1 MKTESAIGSSLG
13 LCLSAIAAIGL
24 SAAPL
29 AGCDDGSSSGGG
41 DAGADSGSDADSDGD
56 GDADT
61 DADGDS
67 DSDSDSDADGGPD
80 YNLDQ
85 AISDQAQGT
94 TIAFSALAMMTGNL
108 EAQSFFPPGK
118 VADYTGFQFLRDNDP
133 DEMGHTGDFLTRIAN
148 NVIYLL
154 DDDQFAELKNLAT
167 AQIADIEEYGYDRFA
182 LMQAF
187 RRALEGDIPAG
198 SDGLNLNAV
207 KQASHDLY
215 LIDGQISFDRA
226 LLYAN
231 VLASLD
237 AAQLEYLENMEGEG
251 WSSWPDITQDQIA
264 DKMSGLTQP
273 EGVAVMTYAGDLF
286 SWYAGSVEA
295 DVYFCPERHG
305 TYYGSF
311 YMKDAPAMDHPG
323 YAIPTELT
331 GEAGMALID
340 SSLGYVDDTQAAALS
355 GIVDTQR
362 DNLYAGDV
370 NIVDTRIAVAELLRT
385 LLDSTAGADEVEA
398 QVLELSGTYGDL
410 DGENNWTYA
419 TVFAQVYAT
428 MTPEQKTAIYDLRH
442 SILSGTYDDD
452 TPFDFTDCAVFYL
465 YSTEIGDSSV
475 LDPYISDTDYLFFEP

>member
-56 GDADT
+56 SDSDT
-61 DADGDS
+61 DG
-67 DSDSDSDADGGPD
+67 DSDSDSDADGGAD

-133 DEMGHTGDFLTRIAN
+133 DDMGHTGDFLTRVAF

-154 DDDQFAELKNLAT
+154 ADDQFADLKALAT
-167 AQIADIEEYGYDRFA
+167 TQVALIEEYGYKRYS

-187 RRALEGDIPAG
+187 RRTLEGDLPDG
-198 SDGLNLNAV
+198 STGLNLNAV
-207 KQASHDLY
+207 KQASRDLY
-215 LIDGQISFDRA
+215 VIDGQISFDRA

-231 VLASLD
+231 ILD
-237 AAQLEYLENMEGEG
+237 SMDSEQIAYLDDMAGAG
-251 WSSWPDITQDQIA
+251 WASWPDITQDQVQEKLA
-264 DKMSGLTQP
+264 GLEP
-273 EGVAVMTYAGDLF
+273 GEGVAVMTYAGDLF
-286 SWYAGSVEA
+286 SWYAGSIAA

-311 YMKDAPAMDHPG
+311 YMKDAPAMGHPD
-323 YAIPTELT
+323 YAIDTELT

-340 SSLGYVDDTQAAALS
+340 SSLGYVTEEQAATMYGL
-355 GIVDTQR
+355 VETQR
-362 DNLYAGDV
+362 DNLYDGPV
-370 NIVDTRIAVAELLRT
+370 NIVDTRAEIAGLLRT
-385 LLDSTAGADEVEA
+385 LLVSTSSSDEVEA
-398 QVLELSGTYGDL
+398 DVLALSETYGDL
-410 DGENNWTYA
+410 DGENNFYYA
-419 TVFAQVYAT
+419 RVFAEVYAS
-428 MTPEQKTAIYDLRH
+428 MTGEQKTALMDLRH
-442 SILSGTYDDD
+442 SILSGTYADE
-452 TPFDFTDCAVFYL
+452 TPFDYTTCATFYL
-465 YSTEIGDSSV
+465 FAAEIEDPSV
-475 LDPYISDTDYLFFEP
+475 LDPYIADTDWLFFEP